1 MFVNVLWYL
10 SEREGQACFL
20 LLKAVFEILNL
31 LISHEKS
38 KLQPII
44 SAAGFSLRW
53 SISYVFERMPS
64 ADTVLET

>member
-1 MFVNVLWYL
+1 MVSLGKGGPGMF
-10 SEREGQACFL
+10 SP
-20 LLKAVFEILNL
+20 ILNL

-38 KLQPII
+38 KLQPLI